1 MDQKKKNK
9 LQKQLEAER
18 ITSDLDE
25 TISQGNSLGLMKGS
39 NESAR
44 AIVEELANEDA
55 SLDSDYLPLFTS
67 GNTKYRVDEKQ
78 FALMF
83 LEVFQR
89 EADTGVIKPKYS
101 WVSRMIGVP
110 ETTLRRWW
118 KNKESIKA
126 QHSALMDKGMQYI
139 ASSMMVEL
147 IKMMQS
153 LSTINYSDLMG
164 NSKDMKN
171 MISLLNTMVNKV
183 RLLTNLSTN
192 NIEHKHHAGV
202 EMILPDKD

>member
-1 MDQKKKNK
+1 MDEKKKDILKRQIN
-9 LQKQLEAER
+9 AEK
-18 ITSDLDE
+18 IVSDIDE
-25 TISQGNSLGLMKGS
+25 TINQGNKIGLMNGS

-44 AIVEELANEDA
+44 AIVEELANEDE
-55 SLDSDYLPLFTS
+55 SLGSDYLPLFTS
-67 GNTKYRVDEKQ
+67 RGSSYRVDEKQ

-83 LEVFQR
+83 LEVFQK
-89 EADTGVIKPKYS
+89 ENLDGKIIPKYA
-101 WVSRMIGVP
+101 WVSRMVGVP
-110 ETTLRRWW
+110 EGTLRGWW
-118 KNKESIKA
+118 KSKASIQA

-153 LSTINYSDLMG
+153 LSTLDYRDLMAD
-164 NSKDMKN
+164 SRDMKN

-192 NIEHKHHAGV
+192 NVEHKHHAGV

>member
-1 MDQKKKNK
+1 MDKEKKDRLKR
-9 LQKQLEAER
+9 QIDAEKVV
-18 ITSDLDE
+18 SDIDD
-25 TISQGNSLGLMKGS
+25 TIRQGNKLGLMKGS

-44 AIVEELANEDA
+44 AIVEELANEDE
-55 SLDSDYLPLFTS
+55 SLGSDYLPLFTNRGS
-67 GNTKYRVDEKQ
+67 SYRVDEKQ

-89 EADTGVIKPKYS
+89 ENANGDIIPKYA
-101 WVSRMIGVP
+101 WVSRMVGVP
-110 ETTLRRWW
+110 ESTLRDWW
-118 KNKESIKA
+118 KRRESIQA

-139 ASSMMVEL
+139 SSSMMVEL

-153 LSTINYSDLMG
+153 LSVLDYSDMMG
-164 NSKDMKN
+164 DSRDMKN
-171 MISLLNTMVNKV
+171 LISLLNTMINKV

-192 NIEHKHHAGV
+192 NVEHKHHGGV